1 MLDHVRIGQ
10 LAPAPCRKCLKLLIF
25 SMNILLIECFY
36 LPRPPWRKK
45 KLGLRV
51 YNVSRHF
58 LQHTRRR
65 HHNCWHLLQV
75 SFPPYWTSSNT
86 AYMSDCHTVT
96 LPLLLTNTEPQCS
109 KYAIT
114 LRGLVF
120 TAQPHCGQQR
130 SSPGDNDFK
139 IITTD
144 HRSGSGHRPTE
155 WTQFEGNQTWQ
166 KDFSCRYL
174 KYFCIQNIW
183 APGSTLH
190 RIYCRQPGVT

>member
-1 MLDHVRIGQ
+1 
-10 LAPAPCRKCLKLLIF
+10 
-25 SMNILLIECFY
+25 
-36 LPRPPWRKK
+36 
-45 KLGLRV
+45 
-51 YNVSRHF
+51 
-58 LQHTRRR
+58 
-65 HHNCWHLLQV
+65 
-75 SFPPYWTSSNT
+75 
-86 AYMSDCHTVT
+86 MSDCHTVT

-155 WTQFEGNQTWQ
+155 WTQFEGNQT
-166 KDFSCRYL
+166 
-174 KYFCIQNIW
+174 
-183 APGSTLH
+183 
-190 RIYCRQPGVT
+190 